1 MRVPPWPALP
11 MLRTDSRRELSEY
24 LLDRLERLD
33 AEARSSSCSCSEI
46 LDGPGTG
53 GRGADGGPVG
63 GGFKLGV
70 VGVGGM
76 WVGGAGKDSIRMGTG
91 GRFLATEAAI
101 VGNEHERYEKKRA

>member
-1 MRVPPWPALP
+1 MPPWPVLP
-11 MLRTDSRRELSEY
+11 RLTTDSRRELSEY

-33 AEARSSSCSCSEI
+33 KEERRSSCSCSEI

-63 GGFKLGV
+63 GGFGV

-76 WVGGAGKDSIRMGTG
+76 CVGGAGKDSMRMGTG

-101 VGNEHERYEKKRA
+101 VGNEHERKKE

>member
-1 MRVPPWPALP
+1 M
-11 MLRTDSRRELSEY
+11 
-24 LLDRLERLD
+24 LDRLERLD
-33 AEARSSSCSCSEI
+33 KEERRSSCSCSEI

-63 GGFKLGV
+63 GGFGV

-76 WVGGAGKDSIRMGTG
+76 CVGGAGKDSMRMGTG

-101 VGNEHERYEKKRA
+101 VGNEHERKKE